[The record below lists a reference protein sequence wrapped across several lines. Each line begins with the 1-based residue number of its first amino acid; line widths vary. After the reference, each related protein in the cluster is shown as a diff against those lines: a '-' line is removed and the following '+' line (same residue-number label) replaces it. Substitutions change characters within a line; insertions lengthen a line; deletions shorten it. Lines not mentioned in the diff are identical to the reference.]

1 MSLLYHVTSPW
12 PRVPGTDAVFQDVE
26 ALRARFGG
34 EILPLYPFRHPGRP
48 WPRALFGL
56 GALRAL
62 RRREESISL
71 HHVFAAGAYRFPF
84 LRGLRRPVI
93 QTVVA
98 SVQGQAPPKPGRLD
112 RLACLVASSERD
124 IALLRGWGLDRVR
137 LILPGIELARIRP
150 TPPPGGSGFR
160 LLVGSA
166 PWVRA
171 QFRSK
176 GVDALLEAAVRVPEL
191 RLVFLWRG
199 HLRRDLDRR
208 VRARGLCDRVEV
220 LDGPTDVNAVLSRV
234 HAAVVLASGPRLV
247 KAYPHSLLEALAA
260 GRPVL
265 VSEAIPM
272 ADYVREAECGEVVA
286 GLRPSLVLDGVRRLI
301 EAYAGRA
308 AHARASG
315 ARGFSRQ
322 RMLDAYGRLYRD
334 VEGAGPA
341 GGR

>member
-1 MSLLYHVTSPW
+1 MSPLYYVTSPR
-12 PRVPGTDAVFQDVE
+12 PRVPGTDAVFQDVD

-34 EILPLYPFRHPGRP
+34 EVQPLYPFRRPGLP
-48 WPRALFGL
+48 WPWVLSGL
-56 GALRAL
+56 WALRGL
-62 RRREESISL
+62 RHREGAVSL

-84 LRGLRRPVI
+84 LRGLRRPVV

-98 SVQGQAPPKPGRLD
+98 SVQGQRPPKPGRLD
-112 RLACLVASSERD
+112 RLAGLVASSERD
-124 IALLRGWGLDRVR
+124 VALLRGWGLDRVR
-137 LILPGIELARIRP
+137 LILPGIDLDRVRP
-150 TPPPGGSGFR
+150 TPTPGGSTFR

-166 PWVRA
+166 PWTRA

-176 GVDALLEAAVRVPEL
+176 GIDALLEAAARVPEL

-199 HLRRDLDRR
+199 HLRRDLERR
-208 VRARGLCDRVEV
+208 VHARGLHDRVEV
-220 LDGPTDVNAVLSRV
+220 LDGPVDVNAALARV

-286 GLRPSLVLDGVRRLI
+286 GPQPGLVLDGVRRLI
-301 EAYAGRA
+301 DGYATRA
-308 AHARASG
+308 AHARACG
-315 ARGFSRQ
+315 ARRFSRQ

-334 VEGAGPA
+334 VQSTGPA
-341 GGR
+341 GAR